1 MLPFREYKYHRAWAF
16 LLIIYGQL
24 NCPDSSCRQ
33 RAKRPVIGST
43 PKSLLLTVQMY
54 KKAFNHARTL
64 LIILRFITHFI
75 VVVYIQTIFLCQIPF
90 TIKLF
95 NRQKGS
101 TPFLKCSPLSC
112 QSMNQLYLSSPCNAA
127 LMPRAIS
134 VALSERS
141 KNESM

>member
-1 MLPFREYKYHRAWAF
+1 MLPIREYKYHRAWAF

-75 VVVYIQTIFLCQIPF
+75 VVVYIRTIFLCQIPF

-101 TPFLKCSPLSC
+101 TPFLKCPLVLSVNEPSVSFFTVQC
-112 QSMNQLYLSSPCNAA
+112 CVDAQSYF
-127 LMPRAIS
+127 RGI
-134 VALSERS
+134 E
-141 KNESM
+141 